1 MASILTKLWITT
13 YKTNYIP
20 EDGRD
25 TLGFN
30 DEGEFQRFY

>member
-1 MASILTKLWITT
+1 MDYLF
-13 YKTNYIP
+13 KTNYIP